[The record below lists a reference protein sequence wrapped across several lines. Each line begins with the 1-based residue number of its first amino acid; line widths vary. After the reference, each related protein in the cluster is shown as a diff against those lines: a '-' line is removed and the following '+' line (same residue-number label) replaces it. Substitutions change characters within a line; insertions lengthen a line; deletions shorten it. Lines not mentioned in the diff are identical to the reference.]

1 MADKWIAAQCLHY
14 WLPLWPDRAGV
25 GWEVEGE
32 LSGAAVVF
40 EPALLR
46 SRTHPG
52 GPAAVAKPRD
62 EAAMR
67 SIQGLSPQ
75 VFSGR
80 NLLELPC
87 GAAVTESNLGSRT
100 EAVAFL
106 PRIPLLPPKLRT
118 LPYHGNCGKQV
129 GE

>member
-1 MADKWIAAQCLHY
+1 
-14 WLPLWPDRAGV
+14 
-25 GWEVEGE
+25 
-32 LSGAAVVF
+32 
-40 EPALLR
+40 
-46 SRTHPG
+46 
-52 GPAAVAKPRD
+52 
-62 EAAMR
+62 MR
-67 SIQGLSPQ
+67 SIQGPSPQ

-118 LPYHGNCGKQV
+118 LPLATLALKKECASLGSATASFCCRNSTGTLEHETQDSKESYHGNCGKQV